1 MPSIVCK
8 HRGDDPDHQL
18 MIRSKSSSFFASPP
32 LTKLIWLVCVL
43 VWNFD
48 FLHNFLRPVSVVET
62 AQYINQS
69 VFVFGENKE
78 IHELVGW

>member
-8 HRGDDPDHQL
+8 HRGDDLDHQL
-18 MIRSKSSSFFASPP
+18 MIRSKSSSFFASRS

-43 VWNFD
+43 LLD
-48 FLHNFLRPVSVVET
+48 FLHNFLRPVSVGET

-69 VFVFGENKE
+69 VFVFGDNKE
-78 IHELVGW
+78 PHKLVGW